1 MYGRLHLRS
10 NGERFYLPRS
20 EGGSGVVSI
29 EDCVIDERQNVA
41 LYALRNNENLS
52 AQEQALR
59 VNAIK
64 YSIHKTGHTPLC
76 RLCNEK
82 TK

>member
-20 EGGSGVVSI
+20 EGGSGVVSK

-52 AQEQALR
+52 LLQRQ
-59 VNAIK
+59 N
-64 YSIHKTGHTPLC
+64 
-76 RLCNEK
+76 
-82 TK
+82 

>member
-1 MYGRLHLRS
+1 MKEMNKKKNGRLHLRS

-52 AQEQALR
+52 LLQRQ
-59 VNAIK
+59 N
-64 YSIHKTGHTPLC
+64 
-76 RLCNEK
+76 
-82 TK
+82 